1 MSRITKIFYYVWV
14 DWAMGKIT
22 TISQIVDLFGSPV
35 YLSSSKGV
43 DDRT

>member
-1 MSRITKIFYYVWV
+1 
-14 DWAMGKIT
+14 MGKIT

-43 DDRT
+43 GDRLKALYMNRTLAEVGE